1 MRALS
6 LSLGLFTSVA
16 LARIL
21 GPEDYGSYVLLL
33 TLLSVLSLP
42 AGSAFNQFV
51 MRETSRLIEASRIT
65 DLAGFRRRSL
75 QWIFFVSGLAMI
87 CAVLSSGSAPFFL
100 PTSSLTTA
108 VLLLIPLLALNTFYS
123 ESLRGAGDLVASQW
137 PEMILRPF
145 IVLGLLT
152 LLWTIDYRFSFQT
165 PLFIQIA
172 SALVVMTVLA
182 RRDRETFK
190 KIGVDNRQS
199 FDDRRWLEEL
209 PWFFLLTAIWSFSQQ
224 VGVLMAGLSTD
235 GASQVSALQLAL
247 SASMLIALPL
257 VVITTITGPELARLN
272 RNGPNISSLAPSIKA
287 TRLAAS
293 VSFIVLMP
301 VMLFAEQ
308 IIELVYGREFMFAAN
323 PIRVLC
329 VAQFVNVCFGLTGQ
343 LLISSGL
350 ERATVKAQLSGLIVT
365 IVFGLSMVRS
375 FGSLGVAFA
384 MLLGMLTWNF
394 MLARWV
400 SRHFGIGRL
409 LRADIPEGCK

>member
-87 CAVLSSGSAPFFL
+87 CVVLSSGSDAFFL

-152 LLWTIDYRFSFQT
+152 LLWAIDYRFSFQT
-165 PLFIQIA
+165 PLFIQIS
-172 SALVVMTVLA
+172 SALVVTTVLA

>member
-1 MRALS
+1 
-6 LSLGLFTSVA
+6 
-16 LARIL
+16 
-21 GPEDYGSYVLLL
+21 
-33 TLLSVLSLP
+33 
-42 AGSAFNQFV
+42 
-51 MRETSRLIEASRIT
+51 
-65 DLAGFRRRSL
+65 
-75 QWIFFVSGLAMI
+75 
-87 CAVLSSGSAPFFL
+87 
-100 PTSSLTTA
+100 
-108 VLLLIPLLALNTFYS
+108 
-123 ESLRGAGDLVASQW
+123 
-137 PEMILRPF
+137 
-145 IVLGLLT
+145 
-152 LLWTIDYRFSFQT
+152 
-165 PLFIQIA
+165 
-172 SALVVMTVLA
+172 
-182 RRDRETFK
+182 
-190 KIGVDNRQS
+190 
-199 FDDRRWLEEL
+199 
-209 PWFFLLTAIWSFSQQ
+209 LLTAIWSFSQQ

-272 RNGPNISSLAPSIKA
+272 RNGPNLSSLAPSIKA

-308 IIELVYGREFMFAAN
+308 IIELVYGREFVFAAN

-350 ERATVKAQLSGLIVT
+350 ERATVKAQLLGLIVT
-365 IVFGLSMVRS
+365 IVFGLSMVRP